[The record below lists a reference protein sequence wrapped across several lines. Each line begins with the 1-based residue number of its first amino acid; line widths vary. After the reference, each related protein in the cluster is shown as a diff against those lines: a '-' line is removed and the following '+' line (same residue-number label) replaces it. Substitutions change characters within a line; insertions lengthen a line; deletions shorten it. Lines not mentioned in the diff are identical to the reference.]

1 MLKFKLLFF
10 ISWLGVTPEAADGSH
25 KLGLCTETR
34 SQQVLQE
41 QGRAAKEG
49 SAQRG
54 AEVWSQAR
62 VAWGKIENVEADL
75 GMDAYEM
82 AFFFFSFIWV
92 AWDCK

>member
-1 MLKFKLLFF
+1 M
-10 ISWLGVTPEAADGSH
+10 PEAADGNH
-25 KLGLCTETR
+25 KLVLCTETW

-41 QGRAAKEG
+41 QGRAAREG

-54 AEVWSQAR
+54 AEVWSQAGI
-62 VAWGKIENVEADL
+62 AWGEIENVEADL

-82 AFFFFSFIWV
+82 AFFFFFFIWI